1 LPPLVARNS
10 FDEESDSN
18 SDNDNDKEQEDEFT
32 SIRNDEDALISE
44 DFDELCIDP
53 ESRRTWFQPQAQEP
67 QESQEPQEPESNKPS
82 IDEDNRNRRSQRS

>member
-53 ESRRTWFQPQAQEP
+53 ESRRTRFQPQAQKP